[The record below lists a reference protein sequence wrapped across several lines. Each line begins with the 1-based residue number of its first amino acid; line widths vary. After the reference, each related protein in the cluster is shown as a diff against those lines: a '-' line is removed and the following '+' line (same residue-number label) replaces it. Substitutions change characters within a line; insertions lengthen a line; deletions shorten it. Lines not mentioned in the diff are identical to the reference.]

1 VRLSVVGGKDEAQ
14 FVTSTLAA
22 GQHSVS
28 AAYSGDANVS
38 PSGASL
44 PAQTVNAPNVAA
56 TTTTLTSSLSLSTVG
71 QQVTFTA
78 FVSPASGSGTPT
90 GTVTFTIDG
99 KSQTPVSLRDVNGR
113 DQAVLSLST
122 LSAGKHTIS
131 ATYNGDPAFAAST
144 ASSPLVQT
152 VNAVPPNGDGP
163 TVSNVERFGIH
174 MQPTVLVLNF
184 NDGLDPTSAQ
194 DMNNYKIVGP
204 AGNTVAIASVSFD
217 PKANSVTIRPKGR
230 INIHHPYHLTVVGTG
245 ATGVRDTEGRLLDGT
260 KSGRPGSN
268 YSGTLTWGNVM
279 WTPAEAKKYLPYF
292 LNKENKVK
300 SHPSPLNHQFLSK
313 KH

>member
-1 VRLSVVGGKDEAQ
+1 M
-14 FVTSTLAA
+14 
-22 GQHSVS
+22 
-28 AAYSGDANVS
+28 
-38 PSGASL
+38 
-44 PAQTVNAPNVAA
+44 A

-99 KSQTPVSLRDVNGR
+99 KAQTPASLRDVNGR
-113 DQAVLSLST
+113 DQAVLSTST

-131 ATYNGDPAFAAST
+131 ATYNGDPAFTASA

-152 VNAVPPNGDGP
+152 VNAVSPTGDGP
-163 TVSNVERFGIH
+163 TVSDVARFGIH

-194 DMNNYKIVGP
+194 DINNYKIVGP

-230 INIHHPYHLTVVGTG
+230 INIHHTYHLTVLGKGV
-245 ATGVRDTEGRLLDGT
+245 TGVRDTDGRLLDGT
-260 KSGRPGSN
+260 NNGRPGSN

-292 LNKENKVK
+292 LNKEK
-300 SHPSPLNHQFLSK
+300 SHPTPLKHQFLSK